1 MKKILIYALIA
12 SALQATSLIM
22 PATAAEHP
30 ENSSEHP
37 GDEVTAKSVK
47 KGISDHVMMQTKA
60 SGGVLVVHD
69 DKLNKDWKLKFVKVH
84 DPVRT
89 FMREGKAIFFACTD
103 FKSVESDDLL
113 DIDFWMVHKGKMFEV
128 IDTKIHKVNGEPR
141 YTYEGTEIK
150 EIR

>member
-12 SALQATSLIM
+12 SSLPATSLTL
-22 PATAAEHP
+22 PAVAAEHP
-30 ENSSEHP
+30 EKTSEHP

-47 KGISDHVMMQTKA
+47 KGISDHITKQMKA
-60 SGGVLVVHD
+60 DNGVLVIPD
-69 DKLNKDWKLKFVKVH
+69 DKLNKDWKLKFAVIH
-84 DPVRT
+84 DPVRS
-89 FMREGKAIFFACTD
+89 FMREGKTIFFACID
-103 FKSVESDDLL
+103 FKSIKGDDVL
-113 DIDFWMVHKGKMFEV
+113 DIDFWMMKKGNRFEV